1 MTARDVPCAC
11 KRLGEAEFHPEE
23 MRATAGRRSGS
34 ENPAREDDEILSSF
48 LPALFAGRCDPEK
61 ATGKVCRRN
70 LHSITAMAASIITR
84 LSDIEEQIDGAAE
97 QLESDPAISP
107 ALKAVFDEL
116 HRKTREARDT
126 LKGADEDKIRERV
139 IEVEQA
145 ADSAKCAAEADQK
158 ISRTTRDAVIEIHD
172 ALCELKGELGD

>member
-1 MTARDVPCAC
+1 MREGDEFIPHFVPRFLARRAIQ
-11 KRLGEAEFHPEE
+11 KR
-23 MRATAGRRSGS
+23 RRSKS
-34 ENPAREDDEILSSF
+34 VAETLNS
-48 LPALFAGRCDPEK
+48 
-61 ATGKVCRRN
+61 V
-70 LHSITAMAASIITR
+70 TAMAASITTR

-126 LKGADEDKIRERV
+126 LKGADEDEIREHV

-145 ADSAKCAAEADQK
+145 ADSAKCAVEADQK
-158 ISRTTRDAVIEIHD
+158 ISGATRDAVIEIHD